1 MDIPSAI
8 NVMYIASSST
18 TFLSVIPSVNIEK
31 IPPASEAEQA
41 DSIVSLIIQGHFSFV
56 ISKFVDNFCKGAH
69 TSLKIELYL
78 YKKSGSIFIS

>member
-1 MDIPSAI
+1 
-8 NVMYIASSST
+8 MYIASSST
-18 TFLSVIPSVNIEK
+18 TLLSVIPSVNIEK
-31 IPPASEAEQA
+31 VPPASEAEQA